1 MKKQIKISFIVNDDQ
16 YKDYE
21 HILDDFLNNLEEVFI
36 YNAEVRECDMED

>member
-1 MKKQIKISFIVNDDQ
+1 MKKQIKISFTVNDEQ

-36 YNAEVRECDMED
+36 YNAEVREYDVED